1 MSKPPFYIM
10 AKKKIK
16 VPMQKT
22 FSANNSE
29 ALDDTVNE
37 WLKQRHIDGKS
48 MPMHGKSYSS
58 STEAFCEHNSVYY
71 FIEEIEIDESIK
83 GD

>member
-1 MSKPPFYIM
+1 MM
-10 AKKKIK
+10 ALKKIK

-29 ALDDTVNE
+29 ALDNSVNE
-37 WLKQRHIDGKS
+37 WLKQRQIDGKL

-58 STEAFCEHNSVYY
+58 STEAFCEHNAVYY
-71 FIEEIEIDESIK
+71 FIEEIEIEESIK